1 MNKEMITSKQGVYL
15 LTLFMIGSNLFMG
28 LAPAAKSNAW
38 IAALI
43 GTLMALP
50 IIFIYARLLSLF
62 KGRDIFDILN
72 LVFGN
77 VLGKIVALA
86 YIWYPLHLGA
96 MVIRDLGEFFNTVAM
111 PETPMLL
118 PMLFMGFISIWAVMA
133 GVELLGRC
141 SKIFFP
147 IVVIIM
153 FITTLLVIPYLNFAH
168 LKPVMYDGI
177 GPILNSGF
185 DIFSFPLAE
194 TVLFLGVFS
203 ALKTETSIYRV
214 YYSGLFIFA
223 AIGVLLTL
231 RNILVLGGDIVS
243 VVNFPLY
250 VEVSRIN
257 IGEFIQRIEVS
268 VATTFVITDF
278 IKVSVCLYVTC
289 LGISKLFGLKNY
301 RSIVVQTGLLMVL
314 LAYIMYE
321 NIMDMIYFAF
331 EIYAYYA
338 LPFQVIL
345 PVIILVIAEIRIRA
359 GQLQTGKR
367 Y

>member
-1 MNKEMITSKQGVYL
+1 MNKEMITAKQGGYL
-15 LTLFMIGSNLFMG
+15 LILFMIGSNLFMG
-28 LAPAAKSNAW
+28 LAPSAKSDAW
-38 IAALI
+38 IAVI
-43 GTLMALP
+43 VGMVMAVP
-50 IIFIYARLLSLF
+50 MIFIYARLLSLF

-77 VLGKIVALA
+77 VLGRIVALA

-96 MVIRDLGEFFNTVAM
+96 LVIRNLGEFMNTVAI

-118 PMLFMGFISIWAVMA
+118 PMLFIGILSIWVVMA

-153 FITTLLVIPYLNFAH
+153 IITTLLVIPYLNFDH
-168 LKPVMYDGI
+168 LKPVMYEGI
-177 GPILNSGF
+177 MPVLKSGF
-185 DIFSFPLAE
+185 EIFSFPLAE
-194 TVLFLGVFS
+194 TVLFIAVFS
-203 ALKTETSIYRV
+203 ALKTDKSTYRV
-214 YYSGLFIFA
+214 YFSGLLIFG

-231 RNILVLGGDIVS
+231 RNILVLGDDIVGG
-243 VVNFPLY
+243 VYFPLY
-250 VEVSRIN
+250 AEVSRIS

-268 VATTFVITDF
+268 VATTFVITAF

-289 LGISKLFGLKNY
+289 IGLSKCFGLKSY

-314 LAYIMYE
+314 FAYIIYE
-321 NIMDMIYFAF
+321 NIMDMIFFASV
-331 EIYAYYA
+331 YPYYA

-345 PVIILVIAEIRIRA
+345 PVLTLVIAEIRLRA
-359 GQLQTGKR
+359 GQLQAVKR
-367 Y
+367 S